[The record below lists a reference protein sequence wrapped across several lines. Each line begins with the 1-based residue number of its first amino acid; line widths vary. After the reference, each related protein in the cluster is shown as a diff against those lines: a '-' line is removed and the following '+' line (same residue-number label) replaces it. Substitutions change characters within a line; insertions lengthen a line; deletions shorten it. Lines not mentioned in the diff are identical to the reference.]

1 MSWNNSVKL
10 IGRIVRAAK
19 LTGTAV
25 KFTVA
30 VNRPKQPNQEDS
42 IADYIP
48 CTAFGKNADMAS
60 SLKKGEEV
68 YVEGSFSVGS
78 YVNKEGNNVY
88 TYEVFASI
96 IKRFERHQNQPQQTY
111 NQQTTTN
118 SYQHQNA
125 PQPQYNVPVDD
136 KAFDLNI
143 ADDDLPF

>member
-10 IGRIVRAAK
+10 IGRIVRDPK

-30 VNRPKQPNQEDS
+30 VNRPSSKEEG
-42 IADYIP
+42 IADFIP
-48 CTAFGKNADMAS
+48 CTAFGKTADVAS
-60 SLKKGEEV
+60 SLKRGEEV

-96 IKRFERHQNQPQQTY
+96 IKRFEKHQNQPQQAY